1 MTEDF
6 LQFIWKS
13 RLFKDE
19 NIFSTKGDVIEIVDV
34 GRQNFDAGPDF
45 FNAQI
50 KINNVLW
57 AGNVEIHIKS
67 SSWFVHN
74 HQHDEA
80 YDNVILHVIY
90 EDDADIVM
98 DNDRL
103 IPNLVLDFDKTLLQ
117 NYNSLMNSQKWIPC
131 YDDINSVDQ
140 FFVKNWLE
148 RMLVERLERK
158 SIEVKKILEQNVFSW
173 EETFYQILS
182 RYFGMKVNA
191 DPFQQLA
198 QSVPVK
204 ILSRQK
210 NSLLQLE
217 ALLFG
222 QAGMLEDNVSKDKY
236 YLLLKREYQFL
247 ANKYNLTP
255 LPKSRWKWLRLRPAN
270 FPTVRIAQLASLIL
284 KSNSLFSK
292 IVASPDCKTI
302 QELFSVETSAYWNNH
317 YQFGKESKLRNKTLG
332 VSAING
338 IIINAVV
345 PILFLYGELNGKY
358 KIKEKALNILDQIPS
373 ENNSIIKKWRDCGV
387 KIHSAF
393 YSQSLLQLKSEYC
406 DKYNCLQC
414 EFGNRI
420 IRARHANVDKV

>member
-6 LQFIWKS
+6 LQFIWKY
-13 RLFKDE
+13 RLFRDE
-19 NIFSTKGDVIEIVDV
+19 NIFSTKGDIIEIVDI

-45 FNAQI
+45 FNAQV

-57 AGNVEIHIKS
+57 AGNIEIHIKS
-67 SSWFVHN
+67 SSWFMHN

-80 YDNVILHVIY
+80 YENVILHVVY
-90 EDDADIVM
+90 EDDADIVLN
-98 DNDRL
+98 NDRM
-103 IPNLVLDFDKTLLQ
+103 IPNMVLDFDEKLLD

-140 FFVKNWLE
+140 FFVKAWLE

-158 SIEVKKILEQNVFSW
+158 SADAKKILEKNSYSW

-198 QSVPVK
+198 QSVPII

-222 QAGMLEDNVSKDKY
+222 QAGMLINDLCNDEYFNT
-236 YLLLKREYQFL
+236 LKREYQFL
-247 ANKYNLTP
+247 ANKYKLTS
-255 LPKSRWKWLRLRPAN
+255 LPRSRWKWLRLRPAN
-270 FPTVRIAQLASLIL
+270 FPTVRIAQLASLIF
-284 KSNSLFSK
+284 KSHSLFSK
-292 IVASPDCKTI
+292 IVALPDYKAI
-302 QELFSVETSAYWNNH
+302 QELFSVETSTYWDNH
-317 YQFGKESKLRNKTLG
+317 YQFGKESMFRKKILG
-332 VSAING
+332 RSAIDG
-338 IIINAVV
+338 IIINSIV
-345 PILFLYGELNGKY
+345 PILFLYGELNGEY
-358 KIKEKALNILDQIPS
+358 KMKEKALDILDQIPA
-373 ENNSIIKKWRDCGV
+373 ENNSIMKKWANCGV
-387 KIHSAF
+387 EIHSAF

-406 DKYNCLQC
+406 DKFNCLQC

-420 IRARHANVDKV
+420 IRARHANADKV